1 MSSENCTFL
10 VLVDNTNEMPTAL
23 KFACLRANSCG
34 GRVALAHII
43 EDSMGGENWLSV
55 TDLAKIQAREDAE
68 KLMEKYSTAV
78 IRYTGHLPISFIRE
92 GNVADELASLVE
104 EESSISIL
112 VLASST
118 SQANP
123 GPVVSY
129 FLHKGIGHMRIPITI
144 VPGDISDSVLED
156 LT

>member
-1 MSSENCTFL
+1 MSSKNCTFL
-10 VLVDNTNEMPTAL
+10 VLIDNSSEMPTAL

-34 GRVALAHII
+34 GRVALAHVL
-43 EDSMGGENWLSV
+43 EDSIGGENWLSV
-55 TDLAKIQAREDAE
+55 TELAKAQAREDAE
-68 KLMEKYSTAV
+68 KLMEKHGNTV
-78 IRYTGHLPISFIRE
+78 IRYTGHMPTFFIRE
-92 GNVADELASLVE
+92 GNTPEEIAKLID

-118 SQANP
+118 SQTNP
-123 GPVVSY
+123 GPVINY
-129 FLHKGIGHMRIPITI
+129 FLRKGVGCMRIPITI